1 MSRIRVRIV
10 RSYAATW
17 TVAPQCELAG
27 SGASRYFLTET
38 DDALS
43 HLCDVEGLINVDG
56 DVLWLCGSL
65 GTTSTEVETV
75 EVRTGDFLVLTP
87 HNT

>member
-1 MSRIRVRIV
+1 MSRIPARVV

-17 TVAPQCELAG
+17 TATPQCELAG
-27 SGASRYFLTET
+27 SGAPRHFLTET

-43 HLCDVEGLINVDG
+43 HLPDGEGLINVDG
-56 DVLWLCGSL
+56 DVLWLCSSL
-65 GTTSTEVETV
+65 DATSTEVETV
-75 EVRTGDFLVLTP
+75 EVRTGDFVVFTP